1 LHVRFAALTTTLAA
15 TPLLAGC
22 SAIPHD
28 TTQQAGELHGVW
40 VVFLSAA
47 VVVYAL
53 VAGLILWSAL
63 AYRRRDPATV
73 QAATFHKNV
82 PLELTWTVIP
92 VLIVAALFA
101 VTYAGERHVDSV
113 VTPPGETVQ
122 VVGFRWSWRFLYP
135 REHIAVEGTS
145 DRPPELVLPANR
157 TTEIRLTSSDVIHA
171 FWVPAFLFKRD
182 AVPGIVN
189 VFDYT
194 PLKEG
199 VYPGRCAEYCG
210 TFHAHMSFTVR
221 VVSPDAFARWARE
234 RGAPA

>member
-1 LHVRFAALTTTLAA
+1 VRFAALITPLAA
-15 TPLLAGC
+15 ALALGGC

-28 TTQQAGELHGVW
+28 TTAQAGQLHGVW
-40 VVFLSAA
+40 VVFLTAA
-47 VVVYAL
+47 VVVYAI
-53 VAGLILWSAL
+53 VAGLILWSAI
-63 AYRRRDPATV
+63 AYRRRDPNTV
-73 QAATFHKNV
+73 QAAKFHQNV

-92 VLIVAALFA
+92 VLVVTGLFA
-101 VTYAGERHVDSV
+101 VTYAAERHVDSV

-122 VVGFRWSWRFLYP
+122 VVAFRWSWRFLYP
-135 REHIAVEGTS
+135 REHIAIEGTT

-182 AVPGIVN
+182 AIPGIVN

-221 VVSPDAFARWARE
+221 VVSPEAFARWVRD
-234 RGAPA
+234 RGASA